1 MFKWFRCVEIPL
13 EKRTGDSKREESNR
27 GFVASLSFLHLHNI
41 LVPDI
46 KRRKVWFSEERMK
59 ERRWGLFKDNI
70 YLF

>member
-1 MFKWFRCVEIPL
+1 VEIPL
-13 EKRTGDSKREESNR
+13 EKRTGDSKRGESTR